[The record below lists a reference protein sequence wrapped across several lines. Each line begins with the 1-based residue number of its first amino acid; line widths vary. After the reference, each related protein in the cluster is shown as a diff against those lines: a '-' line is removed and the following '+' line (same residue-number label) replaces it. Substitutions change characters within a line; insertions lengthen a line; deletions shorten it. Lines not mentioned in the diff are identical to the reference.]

1 MNEKKPSP
9 LEQAK
14 LDFEREKLA
23 LEDRS
28 RRQTF
33 IWTVCSGLLTAAVT
47 IAVAWLGVFGKKED
61 KKEISGIARE
71 RVVACRDSLQ
81 RLISLSL
88 LAGQTVQT
96 LSEAATRHKN
106 ACDPVLTDLI
116 SELEKK

>member
-1 MNEKKPSP
+1 MNAKKPSP

-23 LEDRS
+23 IEDRS

-47 IAVAWLGVFGKKED
+47 ITVAWLGVFGKQDTKQGATA
-61 KKEISGIARE
+61 IPRE

-81 RLISLSL
+81 RLISLADLS
-88 LAGQTVQT
+88 GQTMPA
-96 LSEAATRHKN
+96 LSEAARRHKN
-106 ACDPVLTDLI
+106 ECDPVLTDLI
-116 SELEKK
+116 SELDKK